1 MNKKSILLIIVLLI
15 YALITFVIMMHHE
28 IWGDEA
34 QAWLVSRDLDFAGI
48 IKHVR
53 TEGHPLLWYF
63 VILPFAKLNLP
74 VVSMKIINWLIV
86 LAGAGIFMWKAPFS
100 IFSKISVLISSAFLY
115 WFPALARSYCLVPL
129 LLFLLAAFYKKQKEH
144 PYLYAVLVILLAQT
158 HVIMFAF
165 CCALFVLFVL
175 ENRKKEFALSSLII
189 FCGLLSV
196 FLYLCGSRAEN
207 SIVQSYHNG
216 FSPELLNLIY
226 KNVVFNIYNSVSVF
240 YTVIFT
246 AFCTFCAV
254 LLLIKDRKLL
264 FVWAFHH
271 LYQFFIFVFIWGII
285 AQRAYT
291 LLFVSLFCLWIIY
304 EKFETKISK
313 IVINTFISLTFL
325 ATLPACA
332 NIITR
337 DWIFTFSDGK
347 NAAEFIKNNFFT
359 LRTEAEA
366 FARFSQM
373 IINNTAEIEFD
384 NIYKLI
390 QYNYLISDE
399 IINTLKELEIQTEID
414 NLVPLTSNINK
425 LKQLL
430 KKGKSVVL
438 ISDMYHRQEIL
449 RDILCGIDPVFK
461 DIPIYVSCEHNA
473 SKSDIKIF

>member
-175 ENRKKEFALSSLII
+175 ENRKKEFVFSSVII

-254 LLLIKDRKLL
+254 LLFIKDRKLL

-347 NAAEFIKNNFFT
+347 NAAEFIKNNIP
-359 LRTEAEA
+359 ENA
-366 FARFSQM
+366 FIM
-373 IINNTAEIEFD
+373 TNTPVTTAAISVYLPADKWKFYNPKYNSYYTFAVWNKGIPNPTDPLPVKEKTDKYKTIYVIMSGSYFAGKQPFYQSNDDVMLIQEKYY
-384 NIYKLI
+384 IYKI
-390 QYNYLISDE
+390 GDKN
-399 IINTLKELEIQTEID
+399 
-414 NLVPLTSNINK
+414 SN
-425 LKQLL
+425 
-430 KKGKSVVL
+430 GK
-438 ISDMYHRQEIL
+438 
-449 RDILCGIDPVFK
+449 
-461 DIPIYVSCEHNA
+461 
-473 SKSDIKIF
+473 